1 MCGRIE
7 YFITSRKQLEGRYHA
22 TMVEGYTEQGV
33 VNARYNVSPSTTT
46 PVLTSEDS
54 DSIVLGHW
62 GFVPSWSKGKQKEV
76 INARAETIL
85 EKPYFKGDIRKHR
98 CLIPVTGFF
107 EWHREA
113 GTSTPYRFYTD
124 DEIFSLAG
132 IYSVQN
138 DKTGN
143 TRPHFAIVT
152 TTANSVMAP
161 VHDRMPVIVDTKDEE
176 HWLTADTDEAIAHLL
191 RSYPAKHTHAYKI
204 STLVNNPR
212 NDIPDVR
219 KPVP

>member
-7 YFITSRKQLEGRYHA
+7 YFITSKKQLEGRYKA

-33 VNARYNVSPSTTT
+33 VNARYNVPPSTNT
-46 PVLTSEDS
+46 PVLTSEES
-54 DSIVLGHW
+54 ESIVLGHW

-107 EWHREA
+107 EWHRSGA
-113 GTSTPYRFYTD
+113 RSKPYRFYTD

-132 IYSVQN
+132 VYSVHQ
-138 DKTGN
+138 DKSGTA
-143 TRPHFAIVT
+143 RPHFAIVT
-152 TTANSVMAP
+152 TTANSVMEK
-161 VHDRMPVIVDTKDEE
+161 VHDRMPVIVAPKDEE
-176 HWLTADTDEAIAHLL
+176 HWLTADTDEAITHLL
-191 RSYPAKHTHAYKI
+191 RPYAAKHTHAYEI

-212 NDIPDVR
+212 NDSPEIL
-219 KPVP
+219 KPVS